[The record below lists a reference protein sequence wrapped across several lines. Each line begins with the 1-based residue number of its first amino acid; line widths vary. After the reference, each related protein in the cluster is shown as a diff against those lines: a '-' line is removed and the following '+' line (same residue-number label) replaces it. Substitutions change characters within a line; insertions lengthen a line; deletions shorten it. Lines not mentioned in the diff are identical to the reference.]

1 MHCYTRE
8 RKTTIFSFK
17 PHIFAFNVAI
27 KLSIGRRNKL
37 VTDTLDRVVRGPSK
51 LLPPVMATK
60 LHFNVR
66 NSLGKEVPGE

>member
-1 MHCYTRE
+1 M
-8 RKTTIFSFK
+8 
-17 PHIFAFNVAI
+17 AI

-66 NSLGKEVPGE
+66 NFLGKEVPGE